1 MVIVMNEKAEP
12 TPFTWAPMSFPAREA
27 SAIEAAFGSELVF
40 LKTLLET
47 PLDESRAKWTNYAVA
62 LGAAAI
68 KAAGILWLL
77 VRIDQHQGAPTMA
90 REVVELC
97 ARFIHCMHH
106 GKESL
111 SVGLQHEMKQLTTVQ
126 SIQSGQEGCYWIE
139 VSMAMNELQ
148 ALMKTLDVPS
158 DPKPPSD
165 CQYVEGMRESY
176 GLLSLGAHS
185 RPSALMERYQTHLKT
200 HVVNLTEPQPR
211 SYTDD
216 YIRFAGNALY
226 EAARE
231 YLTSDLVSPRDRDVL
246 LPKLTSTCEPFV
258 MKKILVTT
266 PDASSFEKAGS

>member
-1 MVIVMNEKAEP
+1 
-12 TPFTWAPMSFPAREA
+12 MSFPEREA
-27 SAIEAAFGSELVF
+27 SAIEVAFEPALVF
-40 LKTLLET
+40 LKTLLER
-47 PLDESRAKWTNYAVA
+47 PLDESCAKWTNYAVA

-68 KAAGILWLL
+68 KAASTLWLL
-77 VRIDQHQGAPTMA
+77 VRIDQHQGAATMA

-97 ARFIHCMHH
+97 ARFIYCMHH

-126 SIQSGQEGCYWIE
+126 SVQSDQKGYYWID
-139 VSMAMNELQ
+139 VSAAINELQ
-148 ALMKTLDVPS
+148 ALMKKLEVPS

-165 CQYVEGMRESY
+165 CQYAEGMRESY

-200 HVVNLTEPQPR
+200 RVVSLMEPQPR

-226 EAARE
+226 EAAHT
-231 YLTSDLVSPRDRDVL
+231 YLTSHLVSPRDRDVL
-246 LPKLTSTCEPFV
+246 LPKLTSTCEPFA

-266 PDASSFEKAGS
+266 PDAS